1 MAGSSKKMLSIL
13 VIEDNQADVEMIR
26 IFLQDSKPQH
36 QLLKAES
43 LSEGFYLLE
52 EHDIDLVLLDLNLPD
67 TNGFNTLRRFLQ
79 KSPGVPVV
87 VMTGLA
93 DQRKGTESVRAGA
106 QDYLVKGEFDG
117 KQLLKAIRYSL
128 ERFRLQA
135 EAEERATK
143 ASDEQSRLKA
153 LQQMAALGD
162 WEMDIVSLSMEWSEE
177 VFQIFQVTPNSFSP
191 SLSDYLG
198 FVHREDREKVEKFFA
213 EAVKYQEYGPLEHR
227 ILIDNR
233 ILKTLSMRTRIRFDE
248 KANRILLLGSV
259 QDLTPSSAE
268 SAPVDDPPTDES
280 QSDPFYSREL
290 FNQISFNIRTPLST
304 AVHLFYLL
312 EQTALNKHQSKLVRD
327 LKTTI
332 DDLSFTLSNLVNL
345 SILSNDSALSAKEQF
360 RPLDILESIQRVM
373 TFKGQQNNREIDIYI
388 DPRLAVGVQ
397 GDSNKLSQL
406 FFCLVEL
413 AFLYSKMG
421 AFVKLRCTWEEEETG
436 NGVLE
441 VQLEYDGGLP
451 QWPSTEAD
459 ATAEEVFSLLQPR
472 QKTKGRE
479 ELLARVF
486 QRLCDQLEVRRREH
500 RGQAGVFVD
509 LSIPLKR
516 TKGRD
521 SDVPSTPQQDLRIL
535 LVEDH
540 PLHQIATKK
549 VLHTWSEKV
558 QVTVVG
564 NGKEALVRA
573 QEMSFDLVL
582 MDLQMPEMGGIEAAT
597 NLRLFS
603 PVPIIALTASTSKQE
618 EDQCYQAGINDY
630 LAKPFQP
637 EDLYR
642 RIMLLV
648 YEEEKV

>member
-162 WEMDIVSLSMEWSEE
+162 WEMDIVSLAMEWSEE

>member
-13 VIEDNQADVEMIR
+13 VIEDNRADVEMIR
-26 IFLQDSKPQH
+26 IFLEDSKPKH
-36 QLLKAES
+36 QLLNAES
-43 LSEGFYLLE
+43 LSEGFYLLD

-67 TNGFNTLRRFLQ
+67 TNGFNTLRRFLE

-87 VMTGLA
+87 VMTGLS

-106 QDYLVKGEFDG
+106 QDYLVKGEFDS
-117 KQLLKAIRYSL
+117 KQLLKVIRYSL

-135 EAEERATK
+135 EAEERASK
-143 ASDEQSRLKA
+143 ASDEKSRLKA
-153 LQQMAALGD
+153 LQRMAALGD
-162 WEMDIVSLSMEWSEE
+162 WEMDIVSNAMEWSEE
-177 VFQIFQVTPNSFSP
+177 VFQIFQIPAKSFSP

-198 FVHREDREKVEKFFA
+198 YVHREDREKVEKFFA
-213 EAVKYQEYGPLEHR
+213 EAVKFQEFGPLEHR

-233 ILKTLSMRTRIRFDE
+233 IIKTLSVRTRIRFDE
-248 KANRILLLGSV
+248 KTNRILLLGSV

-268 SAPVDDPPTDES
+268 PAPPDEENDEGES
-280 QSDPFYSREL
+280 QPDPFSSREL
-290 FNQISFNIRTPLST
+290 LNQISFNIRTPLST

-312 EQTALNKHQSKLVRD
+312 EQTSLNKHQEKLVQD

-345 SILSNDSALSAKEQF
+345 SILSNDSGLSAKEQF

-373 TFKGQQNNREIDIYI
+373 TFKGRQNNREIDIYI
-388 DPRLAVGVQ
+388 DPRLAVAVQ

-406 FFCLVEL
+406 FFCLIEL

-421 AFVKLRCTWEEEETG
+421 AFVKLRCTWEQEEEA
-436 NGVLE
+436 GVLE
-441 VQLEYDGGLP
+441 VQLEYDGTLP
-451 QWPSTEAD
+451 QWPSTEEE
-459 ATAEEVFSLLQPR
+459 ATPEEVFSLLQPR

-486 QRLCDQLEVRRREH
+486 QRLCTQLGVRRREH

-516 TKGRD
+516 GKSAG
-521 SDVPSTPQQDLRIL
+521 SEVPAVPQRALHIL

-549 VLHTWSEKV
+549 VLNTWSDLV
-558 QVTVVG
+558 NVTVVG
-564 NGKEALVRA
+564 NGKEALVTT
-573 QEMSFDLVL
+573 QENDFDIVL

-597 NLRLFS
+597 NLRHFS
-603 PVPIIALTASTSKQE
+603 TVPIIALTASTSKQE
-618 EDQCYQAGINDY
+618 EDQCYQVGINDY

-637 EDLYR
+637 ADLYR

-648 YEEEKV
+648 HE

>member
-1 MAGSSKKMLSIL
+1 MAGSKKMLSIL
-13 VIEDNQADVEMIR
+13 VIEDNRADVEMIR
-26 IFLQDSKPQH
+26 IFLEDSKPKH
-36 QLLKAES
+36 QLLTAES
-43 LSEGFYLLE
+43 LSEGFYFLD

-67 TNGFNTLRRFLQ
+67 TNGFNTLRRFIE
-79 KSPGVPVV
+79 KSPSVPVV
-87 VMTGLA
+87 VMTGLS

-106 QDYLVKGEFDG
+106 QDYLVKGEFDS
-117 KQLLKAIRYSL
+117 KQLLKVIRYSL

-135 EAEERATK
+135 EAEERASK
-143 ASDEQSRLKA
+143 ASDEKSRLKA
-153 LQQMAALGD
+153 LQRMAALGD
-162 WEMDIVSLSMEWSEE
+162 WELDMVSHAMDWSEE
-177 VFQIFQVTPNSFSP
+177 VFQIFEIPANSFSP

-198 FVHREDREKVEKFFA
+198 FVHREDREKVEQFFA
-213 EAVKYQEYGPLEHR
+213 EAVKFQEYGPLEHR

-233 ILKTLSMRTRIRFDE
+233 ILKTLSVRTRIRFDE
-248 KANRILLLGSV
+248 KANRVLLLGSV
-259 QDLTPSSAE
+259 QDLTPAE
-268 SAPVDDPPTDES
+268 AEPTGEEEEAGES
-280 QSDPFYSREL
+280 FQPDPFSSREL
-290 FNQISFNIRTPLST
+290 LNQISFNIRTPLST

-312 EQTALNKHQSKLVRD
+312 EQTALNKQQTKLVQD

-345 SILSNDSALSAKEQF
+345 SILSNDGVISAKEQF

-413 AFLYSKMG
+413 SFLYSKMA
-421 AFVKLRCTWEEEETG
+421 AFVKLRCTWEEDEE

-441 VQLEYDGGLP
+441 VQLEYDGSLP
-451 QWPSTEAD
+451 QWPNVDEEA
-459 ATAEEVFSLLQPR
+459 TPEEVFSLLQPQ

-486 QRLCDQLEVRRREH
+486 QRLCNQLSVRRREH
-500 RGQAGVFVD
+500 RGQAGVFID
-509 LSIPLKR
+509 LSIPLNRSKSV
-516 TKGRD
+516 D
-521 SDVPSTPQQDLRIL
+521 ADIPSTPQQDLRIL

-549 VLHTWSEKV
+549 VLTTWSDKV
-558 QVTVVG
+558 TVTVVG
-564 NGKEALVRA
+564 NGKEALAKA
-573 QEMSFDLVL
+573 QEAGFDIVL
-582 MDLQMPEMGGIEAAT
+582 MDLQMPVMGGIEAAT

-603 PVPIIALTASTSKQE
+603 SVPIIALTASTSKQE

-648 YEEEKV
+648 HEEEKV

>member
-162 WEMDIVSLSMEWSEE
+162 WEMDIVSLAMEWSEE

-268 SAPVDDPPTDES
+268 TAPADDPPADES

-451 QWPSTEAD
+451 QWPSTEGE